1 MPIYKDAIKTSVAK
15 AVKKYGR
22 KEIAAKAGL
31 HPFAAGKYME
41 QTRYFKMEELRA
53 VLEES
58 AELEERV
65 KTGRLTDTLAVELFL
80 VKYSS

>member
-1 MPIYKDAIKTSVAK
+1 
-15 AVKKYGR
+15 
-22 KEIAAKAGL
+22 
-31 HPFAAGKYME
+31 ME

-65 KTGRLTDTLAVELFL
+65 KDRTADRYAGGGAVLL
-80 VKYSS
+80 KYSS

>member
-1 MPIYKDAIKTSVAK
+1 MLRESIWSRPGIL
-15 AVKKYGR
+15 R
-22 KEIAAKAGL
+22 C
-31 HPFAAGKYME
+31 
-41 QTRYFKMEELRA
+41 EELRA

>member
-1 MPIYKDAIKTSVAK
+1 
-15 AVKKYGR
+15 
-22 KEIAAKAGL
+22 
-31 HPFAAGKYME
+31 ME

-53 VLEES
+53 VLNES